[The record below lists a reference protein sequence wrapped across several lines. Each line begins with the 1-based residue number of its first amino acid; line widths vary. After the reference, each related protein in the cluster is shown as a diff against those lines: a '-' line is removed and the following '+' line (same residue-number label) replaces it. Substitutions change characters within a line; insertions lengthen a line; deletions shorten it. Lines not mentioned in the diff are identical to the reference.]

1 MLAVIIGSEMCH
13 IHRASVRGRKLF
25 HSKCISWSYRNR
37 GYDARIHRKVIVNA
51 SVFST
56 KLIVYSSGVCGSW
69 DAPRKRIAV
78 NAFIMMMLA
87 YSAMKNMAKGP
98 AAYSTLKPDTS
109 SDSPSVRSNG
119 ARLVSARVEINHI
132 MARGQDVKII
142 QMCSCVVIRVD
153 RVYDPFIRST
163 DSRMIA
169 SVTSYEIVWA
179 TARRAP
185 MSAFFELDAHPDHRI
200 E

>member
-1 MLAVIIGSEMCH
+1 MES
-13 IHRASVRGRKLF
+13 
-25 HSKCISWSYRNR
+25 IS
-37 GYDARIHRKVIVNA
+37 
-51 SVFST
+51 ST

-132 MARGQDVKII
+132 MARGQDGENRNRRGNKG
-142 QMCSCVVIRVD
+142 R
-153 RVYDPFIRST
+153 RNYDKRNNQNR
-163 DSRMIA
+163 DGQNRDNRNRQ
-169 SVTSYEIVWA
+169 E
-179 TARRAP
+179 
-185 MSAFFELDAHPDHRI
+185 
-200 E
+200 

>member
-1 MLAVIIGSEMCH
+1 MCH

-56 KLIVYSSGVCGSW
+56 KLIVYSSDVCGSW
-69 DAPRKRIAV
+69 NAPRKRIAV

-109 SDSPSVRSNG
+109 SDS
-119 ARLVSARVEINHI
+119 L
-132 MARGQDVKII
+132 
-142 QMCSCVVIRVD
+142 
-153 RVYDPFIRST
+153 
-163 DSRMIA
+163 
-169 SVTSYEIVWA
+169 W
-179 TARRAP
+179 
-185 MSAFFELDAHPDHRI
+185 
-200 E
+200 

>member
-87 YSAMKNMAKGP
+87 YSAMKNMAK
-98 AAYSTLKPDTS
+98 
-109 SDSPSVRSNG
+109 VR
-119 ARLVSARVEINHI
+119 LHI
-132 MARGQDVKII
+132 LR
-142 QMCSCVVIRVD
+142 
-153 RVYDPFIRST
+153 
-163 DSRMIA
+163 
-169 SVTSYEIVWA
+169 
-179 TARRAP
+179 
-185 MSAFFELDAHPDHRI
+185 
-200 E
+200 